1 MNDCE
6 ARIRMIRKEA
16 PTITRMLKVAHVILL
31 KIEIE
36 FPLYLNKILSG
47 VVTRRLSFLY
57 SFPNL

>member
-1 MNDCE
+1 
-6 ARIRMIRKEA
+6 MIRKEA